1 MNIAA
6 SYKSHYESEDFK
18 NNYSEFLFQDTHAI
32 KERIKNYCATSY
44 EFEKFYGFN
53 HYFSDTEI
61 ENIYD
66 YILENLEEFT
76 SDFNGYYVGY
86 TSLDSASFGEQEE
99 QLTGIYNHNTGKE
112 YSLKYLKSIFEKED
126 YVINDNYAYYNLDGG
141 IHIDLLNSEIPYL
154 KNFKK

>member
-1 MNIAA
+1 MNIAE
-6 SYKSHYESEDFK
+6 SIKSHYETEDFK
-18 NNYSEFLFQDTHAI
+18 SNYSECLFQDNHAI
-32 KERIKNYCATSY
+32 KERIKNYCANSY
-44 EFEKFYGFN
+44 EFFKFYGYN
-53 HYFSDTEI
+53 HYFSTKAIDV
-61 ENIYD
+61 IYD
-66 YILENLEEFT
+66 TILDNIEEFT
-76 SDFNGYYVGY
+76 KDFNGYYVGF
-86 TSLDSASFGEQEE
+86 TSLDSVSFGEQEE